1 MSNKTINWSISL
13 RPTKLKDVYGLDKIK
28 TFAYK
33 AVKKNEWPEAM
44 LLQAKYGTGKTT
56 VAKILAQMMVC
67 QHPDGDGEPCGECPS
82 CKAIVDETWSRD
94 VINLDGAKDKSD
106 DIMDKLDAFTATA
119 PFKDKTKVVIL
130 DEMQALSAPCKS
142 KLLKLLES
150 KRGNVHYI
158 FTSMVDEASNS
169 KMVEASVK
177 ALISRLMVFKFP
189 KFTDIDVMKYLY
201 SIVKSLNI
209 DAPVEFKTYGL
220 KMIAENCDGS
230 LRRATMILQQCIETE
245 TFDIEGIK
253 ESFGLA
259 NVEDFYQTLLRLL
272 NGETSPELFETL
284 INVTDYDGMI
294 RLSVLAFANA
304 ETYRLFGDINE
315 YNGNGKKTNDKLD
328 NELTDLFSQVEKQK
342 ENART
347 MSSWQKS
354 KTIADMKPLISHP
367 NYTKVRDMF
376 TDFYKDN
383 SIYTSKASY
392 ILGMTRIIDACKNKT
407 ERVVETVKQEEKPR
421 TVVQPTSQSV
431 SSYAP
436 SDDSDL
442 LKPIGRRIVRN

>member
-13 RPTKLKDVYGLDKIK
+13 RPTKLKDVYGLDKLK
-28 TFAYK
+28 VFAYK

-56 VAKILAQMMVC
+56 AAKILAQMMVC
-67 QHPDGDGEPCGECPS
+67 QHPDSDGEPCGECPS

-94 VINLDGAKDKSD
+94 VINLDGAKDKSE
-106 DIMDKLDAFTATA
+106 DIMERLDAFTATA

-130 DEMQALSAPCKS
+130 DEMQALSAQCKS

-158 FTSMVDEASNS
+158 FTSMVDESSNS
-169 KMVEASVK
+169 KMAEASIK
-177 ALISRLMVFKFP
+177 ALTSRLMTFKYP
-189 KFTDIDVMKYLY
+189 QFTEIDIIKYLY
-201 SIVKSLNI
+201 SIIKKLNI
-209 DAPVEFKTYGL
+209 EAPNEFKTYGL
-220 KMIAENCDGS
+220 QLIAQNCDGS
-230 LRRATMILQQCIETE
+230 LRRATMILQQCVETE
-245 TFDIEGIK
+245 TFDLEGIK

-259 NVEDFYQTLLRLL
+259 NVEDFYSTLLRLL
-272 NGETSPELFETL
+272 NGETSKELFDTL
-284 INVTDYDGMI
+284 INVNDYDGHI

-304 ETYRLFGDINE
+304 ETYRLFGTINE
-315 YNGNGKKTNDKLD
+315 YNGNGKKVNDKLEC
-328 NELTDLFSQVEKQK
+328 ELIDLFTRVNEQK
-342 ENART
+342 DGAKT
-347 MSSWQKS
+347 MSDWQKN
-354 KTIADMKPLISHP
+354 KTIRELEPLINHP
-367 NYTKVRDMF
+367 NYFKVRDMF
-376 TDFYKDN
+376 ADFYKDN

-407 ERVVETVKQEEKPR
+407 ERIVETVKQEEKQR
-421 TVVQPTSQSV
+421 TVAQLAPQSA
-431 SSYAP
+431 SSFAP

>member
-1 MSNKTINWSISL
+1 MPNKVINWSISL
-13 RPTKLKDVYGLDKIK
+13 RPTKLKDVYGLDKVK

-33 AVKKNEWPEAM
+33 AAKKNEWPEAL

-67 QHPDGDGEPCGECPS
+67 QHPDEDGEPCGECSS

-106 DIMDKLDAFTATA
+106 DIMDRLDAFTATA

-169 KMVEASVK
+169 KMVEASIK
-177 ALISRLMVFKFP
+177 ALVSRLMVFKFP
-189 KFTDIDVMKYLY
+189 KFNDIDVMKYLY
-201 SIVKSLNI
+201 LIVKKLDI
-209 DAPVEFKTYGL
+209 EAPVEFKTYGL

-230 LRRATMILQQCIETE
+230 LRRATMILQQCVETE
-245 TFDIEGIK
+245 TFDVEGIK

-259 NVEDFYQTLLRLL
+259 NVEDFYHTLLRLL

-284 INVTDYDGMI
+284 INVNDYDGMI

-304 ETYRLFGDINE
+304 ETYRLFGDINQ
-315 YNGNGKKTNDKLD
+315 YNGNGKKTEDKLE
-328 NELTDLFSQVEKQK
+328 NELTDLFSRVQSQK
-342 ENART
+342 DNAKT
-347 MSSWQKS
+347 MSDWQKRNTVS
-354 KTIADMKPLISHP
+354 EIVPLISHP
-367 NYTKVRDMF
+367 NYAKVRDMF
-376 TDFYKDN
+376 AAFYKDN
-383 SIYTSKASY
+383 SVYTSKASY
-392 ILGMTRIIDACKNKT
+392 ILGMTRIIDACRNSAAAATAKPAGLVEPPKVQQYMPSSD
-407 ERVVETVKQEEKPR
+407 VV
-421 TVVQPTSQSV
+421 TSS
-431 SSYAP
+431 
-436 SDDSDL
+436 
-442 LKPIGRRIVRN
+442 RRIIRR

>member
-33 AVKKNEWPEAM
+33 AVKKNEWPEAL

-67 QHPDGDGEPCGECPS
+67 QHPDSDGEPCGECPS

-201 SIVKSLNI
+201 SIVKNLSI
-209 DAPVEFKTYGL
+209 EAPVEFKTYGL

-230 LRRATMILQQCIETE
+230 LRRATMILQQCVETE
-245 TFDIEGIK
+245 TFDTEGIK

-272 NGETSPELFETL
+272 DGETSPELFETL
-284 INVTDYDGMI
+284 INVSDYDGMI

-328 NELTDLFSQVEKQK
+328 NELIDLFSQVEKQK

-354 KTIADMKPLISHP
+354 RTIADMKPLISHP
-367 NYTKVRDMF
+367 NYVKVRDMF
-376 TDFYKDN
+376 AAFYKDN
-383 SIYTSKASY
+383 SVYTSKASY

-407 ERVVETVKQEEKPR
+407 ERIVETVKQEEKPR
-421 TVVQPTSQSV
+421 AVVQPAPQLTN
-431 SSYAP
+431 AFTP

-442 LKPIGRRIVRN
+442 LKPISRRIVRT